1 MELSRYVDLNSKQIV
16 SEVDSFT
23 EKRYAQFFRYLNKGD
38 KKVLDIGCNTGRGGN
53 ILRQLNP
60 GLQLTGLDIIE
71 ERIKKIPAGIYERLI
86 LSPADKIAVQ
96 DNYFDAAVAGEVIE
110 HIHPNDVPG
119 VLKELKRILRPGGR
133 LLLTT
138 PNPRALLVL
147 LGRDDVL
154 KDPSHICL
162 MLPSQLRKKLH
173 DSGFEKIVLKGS
185 GKLTK
190 YLPDNFPVL
199 SVFGSYLSVATKPV

>member
-1 MELSRYVDLNSKQIV
+1 MELSQYVDLNSKQIV

-23 EKRYAQFFRYLNKGD
+23 EKRYVQFFTYLD
-38 KKVLDIGCNTGRGGN
+38 KDDEKVLDIGCNTGRGG
-53 ILRQLNP
+53 IVLWQLNP
-60 GLQLTGLDIIE
+60 RLRLTGLDIIE
-71 ERIKKIPAGIYERLI
+71 ERIKKIPGRIYERLI
-86 LSPADKIAVQ
+86 LSPADKIEVE

-110 HIHPNDVPG
+110 HIHPSDVPG
-119 VLKELKRILRPGGR
+119 VLNELKRILRPGGK

-147 LGRDDVL
+147 LGRDAVL

-162 MLPSQLRKKLH
+162 MLPSELRKKLH
-173 DSGFEKIVLKGS
+173 DSGFEKVVLKGS
-185 GKLTK
+185 GKLTQ

-199 SVFGSYLSVATKPV
+199 SVFGSYLSIATKPV